1 MSVVPDL
8 LLQPA
13 AKAKPRG
20 APARAQAQAPEPS
33 QRKAASF
40 AQVYAR

>member
-13 AKAKPRG
+13 VKAKPR
-20 APARAQAQAPEPS
+20 AVPAKAREQAEE
-33 QRKAASF
+33 QRRLVWLACK
-40 AQVYAR
+40 